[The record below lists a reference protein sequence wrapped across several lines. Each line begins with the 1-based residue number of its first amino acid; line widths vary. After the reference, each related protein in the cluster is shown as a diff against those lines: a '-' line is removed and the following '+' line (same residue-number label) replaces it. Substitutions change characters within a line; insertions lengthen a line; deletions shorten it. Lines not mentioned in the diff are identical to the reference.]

1 MLALTLIQPWAWAIC
16 HAGKR
21 IENRD
26 WPPPARIIGQ
36 RIAIHAGKKR
46 DDAALILSQGI
57 RPPGELPSMA
67 VVATA
72 RVTGVVEKSDDR
84 WFVGDYGWLLDEVR
98 VLEVPVQ
105 CKGALGLWRLPPDA
119 EALVDQPAPSD
130 HVCINPDGGGDEGE
144 AGE

>member
-26 WPPPARIIGQ
+26 WKPAARVLGQ

-46 DDAALILSQGI
+46 DDQGLILSQGI
-57 RPPGELPSMA
+57 APPRELPLMA

-72 RVTGVVEKSDDR
+72 LLADVVSVSEDR
-84 WFVGDYGWLLDEVR
+84 WFAGPWGWVLADVR
-98 VLEVPVQ
+98 VLAEPVP
-105 CKGALGLWRLPPDA
+105 CKGALGLWRLPPEVA
-119 EALVDQPAPSD
+119 LAVGLELEKQQAVAANSEASR
-130 HVCINPDGGGDEGE
+130 G
-144 AGE
+144 